1 MSYEK
6 IERVNKIK
14 STIHEESVK
23 FKKELEIVKN
33 QVRIL
38 VLKNLVDEGEKNA
51 VEIIN
56 IRMDQA
62 EERIYE
68 IEDSNFKVIQSENK

>member
-6 IERVNKIK
+6 IETVNKIK

-38 VLKNLVDEGEKNA
+38 VLKNLVDEGEKKCSRDHQHQNGPSRRK
-51 VEIIN
+51 N
-56 IRMDQA
+56 L
-62 EERIYE
+62 
-68 IEDSNFKVIQSENK
+68 

>member
-14 STIHEESVK
+14 STIHEESVN
-23 FKKELEIVKN
+23 FKKELEIIKN